1 MGRRKKGQPLSGW
14 INLDKP
20 AGIGST
26 KALARVRKFLDAQ
39 KAGHAGTLD
48 PLASGILPI
57 ALGEATKVIPYIQD
71 ADKTYSFTV
80 KWGEAT
86 DTEDSEGQIIAT
98 SEERPTR
105 EQIERALPAFIG
117 EITQI
122 PPKYSAIKIDGQ
134 RAYDLARAGEDV
146 EMKSR
151 TVHIHELA
159 LLAERGQEAEFRVTC
174 GKGTYVRALARDVA
188 LKLGTYS
195 HITALRREAVGH
207 FTLDGAISL
216 EILENMDHSAA
227 LKEILQPL
235 QAPLD
240 DIPALPLK
248 ENEVVK
254 LRNGQSLSFISKG
267 DFARLPQN
275 AAANDPVLAT
285 LDGTA
290 VALVE
295 IEGASVNP
303 FRVFNI

>member
-14 INLDKP
+14 INLDKQ

-26 KALARVRKFLDAQ
+26 KALSRVRRFLDAR

-71 ADKTYSFTV
+71 ADKIYSFTV

-86 DTEDSEGQIIAT
+86 DTEDSEGEVIAT
-98 SEERPTR
+98 SETRPTR
-105 EQIERALPAFIG
+105 EQIERALPDFIG

-134 RAYDLARAGEDV
+134 RAYDLARAGEDI

-151 TVHIHELA
+151 KVQIHELA
-159 LLAERGQEAEFRVTC
+159 LLAERGQEAEFRVKC
-174 GKGTYVRALARDVA
+174 GKGTYVRALARDLA
-188 LKLGTYS
+188 LKLGTYG

-207 FTLDGAISL
+207 FTLEGAISL
-216 EILENMDHSAA
+216 EILENMHHSAA
-227 LKEILQPL
+227 LEEILQPL

-254 LRNGQSLSFISKG
+254 LRNGQSLSFVSKG
-267 DFARLPQN
+267 DFARLPV

-295 IEGASVNP
+295 IEGTSVNP
-303 FRVFNI
+303 FRVFNL

>member
-1 MGRRKKGQPLSGW
+1 MGRRKKGQPISGW

-26 KALARVRKFLDAQ
+26 KAVSRVRKYFDAQ

-48 PLASGILPI
+48 PLASGILPM

-71 ADKTYSFTV
+71 ADKIYSFTV

-86 DTEDSEGQIIAT
+86 DTEDSEGDIIAT
-98 SEERPTR
+98 SEERPSR
-105 EQIERALPAFIG
+105 EQIESALPAFIG

-134 RAYDLARAGEDV
+134 RAYDLARAGEDIK
-146 EMKSR
+146 MKSR
-151 TVHIHELA
+151 TVHIHDLV

-174 GKGTYVRALARDVA
+174 GKGTYVRALARDLA
-188 LKLGTYS
+188 EKLSTYG

-207 FTLDGAISL
+207 FSLDRAISL

-227 LKEILQPL
+227 LEEILQPL

-267 DFARLPQN
+267 DFARLPQTS
-275 AAANDPVLAT
+275 ANDPVLAT
-285 LDGTA
+285 LNGTA

-295 IEGASVNP
+295 IEGPSIYP
-303 FRVFNI
+303 FRVFNL